1 MNLFVSGGLRE
12 GISSETLRAHCQAR
26 LQSLAG
32 ILLLEFDS
40 TGGKPELEKNHKT
53 SASPKIES
61 NHEQACLHGR
71 QVSLNQLTDLPSRT
85 INFLARRI

>member
-61 NHEQACLHGR
+61 NHEQACLQVRRCCESVMAGR
-71 QVSLNQLTDLPSRT
+71 
-85 INFLARRI
+85 FL